1 MSARSLGRGVAQHR
15 GWGASGVSRGEVGG
29 VLDELWKGIPDRSVI
44 WKNPEKSE
52 ENENHIITCI
62 CGIQKNSAAKP
73 ICREGIET
81 QT

>member
-1 MSARSLGRGVAQHR
+1 MSAPSLGHAVAQHR
-15 GWGASGVSRGEVGG
+15 GGEASGVSQREAGG

-52 ENENHIITCI
+52 ENENHIITRI
-62 CGIQKNSAAKP
+62 CGIQKNSTAKP